1 MGRTYIRPDRDNT
14 QYGYINT
21 TNRSK
26 TENRHDWTFAYEL
39 SRGPAQAALT
49 NPTGCR
55 NAQARQRGFPGHRG
69 SGREG
74 QGGAAGGR
82 RVPMQRC
89 CGVDEKSTRSSTG
102 PRAEERRRR
111 PRRI

>member
-1 MGRTYIRPDRDNT
+1 MANERGRWLPRQRQQGTPVAMGRTYIRPDRDNT

-39 SRGPAQAALT
+39 SGGPAQAALT

-55 NAQARQRGFPGHRG
+55 NA
-69 SGREG
+69 
-74 QGGAAGGR
+74 
-82 RVPMQRC
+82 
-89 CGVDEKSTRSSTG
+89 
-102 PRAEERRRR
+102 
-111 PRRI
+111 